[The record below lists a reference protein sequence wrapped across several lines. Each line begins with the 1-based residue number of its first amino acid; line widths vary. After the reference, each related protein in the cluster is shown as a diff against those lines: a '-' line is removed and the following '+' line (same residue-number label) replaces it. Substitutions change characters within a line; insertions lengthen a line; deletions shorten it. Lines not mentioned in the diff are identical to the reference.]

1 MVLQILWVKH
11 SAHQSKLNLPFF
23 QVVKRILLSFALTA
37 VFGIAVFADVPP
49 VVGHRGNSSV
59 APENTHSAYRSC
71 IETGAHGAECD
82 IYRTK
87 DGVLVLQ
94 HDLTLNR
101 NVRNAQGSPV
111 SGKIADYS
119 LAELRTMDFGVWKGE
134 QFKGEKIATLEEYL
148 DLLKGTTCA
157 PVIELT
163 QLGQEVDTIAAV
175 RARRMEKE
183 TIIIAFDENVIKS
196 CHRLAPEIKSAWL
209 CGKRRRESLDQY
221 AERIIAT
228 LKEINTTYVD
238 MEHSAATPE
247 FVKKLHDNGITV
259 MVWTEDDPERI
270 KALFDMGVDSI
281 TTNVP
286 ATAVDIS
293 KK

>member
-1 MVLQILWVKH
+1 MKRVLLFLALI
-11 SAHQSKLNLPFF
+11 AA
-23 QVVKRILLSFALTA
+23 VVTT
-37 VFGIAVFADVPP
+37 FADVPP

-59 APENTHSAYRSC
+59 APENTLSAYCSC
-71 IETGAHGAECD
+71 IEVGAHGGECD
-82 IYRTK
+82 LYRTK

-101 NVRNAQGSPV
+101 NVRNAQGAPV

-119 LAELRTMDFGVWKGE
+119 LAELRTMDFGVWKGK

-157 PVIELT
+157 PVIELN

-175 RARRMEKE
+175 RARKMEKE
-183 TIIIAFDENVIKS
+183 AVIIAFDENVIKS
-196 CHRLAPEIKSAWL
+196 CRRLAPEIKAAWL

-221 AERIIAT
+221 ADRIIAT
-228 LKEINTTYVD
+228 LKKINTTYID
-238 MEHSAATPE
+238 LEHSAATPE
-247 FVKKLHDNGITV
+247 FVKKLHDAGITV
-259 MVWTEDDPERI
+259 MVWTADDPARI
-270 KALFDMGVDSI
+270 KALFDMGVDSV

-286 ATAVDIS
+286 ATALEIW
-293 KK
+293 KKK